1 MNYKDTITAEFNK
14 ALIKKLRK
22 ESKVATKSE
31 TRQQTRNADFTQKRR
46 NAEDIALAKEL
57 GVTVKELL
65 E

>member
-1 MNYKDTITAEFNK
+1 MSYKETITATFNK

-46 NAEDIALAKEL
+46 NAEDIVLAKEL
-57 GVTVKELL
+57 GVTVKELTK
-65 E
+65 